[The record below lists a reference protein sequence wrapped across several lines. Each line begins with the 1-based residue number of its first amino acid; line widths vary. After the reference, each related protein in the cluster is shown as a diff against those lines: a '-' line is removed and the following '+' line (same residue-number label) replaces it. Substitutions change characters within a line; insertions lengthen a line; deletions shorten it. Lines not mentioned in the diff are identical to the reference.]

1 MQLGGSS
8 AEHDGRYVL
17 GDDALACLKD
27 IKRWIRLYDE
37 GYNRHDVA
45 RAVAE
50 ADLINNDVLEILSS
64 WPETDG
70 GQGLRYKISAAC
82 RK

>member
-1 MQLGGSS
+1 M
-8 AEHDGRYVL
+8 L

-45 RAVAE
+45 RALAE
-50 ADLINNDVLEILSS
+50 ADLVNNDLLEILSS
-64 WPETDG
+64 WPETDE
-70 GQGLRYKISAAC
+70 GQGLRYKIAASC
-82 RK
+82 CKFEHAIKRHLY